1 MQRKR
6 KAKQGKTKQG
16 SGEGKE
22 SSSSSSSPKHPWRG
36 RFASMFRRMQRS
48 RNSQKERCKTSGK
61 DVCFQ
66 PNRQKERCKTSCERR
81 HSRARHLAQCAPGP
95 AAPGACRLHRGGRGA
110 WVPPLRRSSRWVADK
125 RSVAKPPVST
135 SVSSPEGVL
144 FGSQG
149 VEVFWHRRIPNMSF
163 YPASPAAV
171 ARRST
176 RCARSAGT
184 SAKTS
189 RSSSPCSPNHK
200 VGKTT
205 GQSSRANTSTGLS
218 DKIRAIIEGGPPDGL
233 VQTFNT
239 LFQDKAEQ
247 TLAAALEARGR
258 LGW

>member
-1 MQRKR
+1 M
-6 KAKQGKTKQG
+6 AC
-16 SGEGKE
+16 S
-22 SSSSSSSPKHPWRG
+22 
-36 RFASMFRRMQRS
+36 
-48 RNSQKERCKTSGK
+48 SGK

-81 HSRARHLAQCAPGP
+81 HSRARTKKTKKRSVAKPP
-95 AAPGACRLHRGGRGA
+95 VRTSVSRL
-110 WVPPLRRSSRWVADK
+110 PDK

-171 ARRST
+171 AQ
-176 RCARSAGT
+176 
-184 SAKTS
+184 AKTS

-218 DKIRAIIEGGPPDGL
+218 DKIRAIIERGTSDSL

-239 LFQDKAEQ
+239 LFPDKAEQ

>member
-1 MQRKR
+1 MR
-6 KAKQGKTKQG
+6 T
-16 SGEGKE
+16 SV
-22 SSSSSSSPKHPWRG
+22 
-36 RFASMFRRMQRS
+36 S
-48 RNSQKERCKTSGK
+48 RL
-61 DVCFQ
+61 
-66 PNRQKERCKTSCERR
+66 P
-81 HSRARHLAQCAPGP
+81 
-95 AAPGACRLHRGGRGA
+95 
-110 WVPPLRRSSRWVADK
+110 DK

-189 RSSSPCSPNHK
+189 RSSSPCSPIHK

-218 DKIRAIIEGGPPDGL
+218 GKIRAIIERGTSDSL

-239 LFQDKAEQ
+239 LFPDKAEQ
-247 TLAAALEARGR
+247 TLAAALEVIAK
-258 LGW
+258 LN